1 MRMIMMGAPGAG
13 KGTISERLA
22 TAMKIPCISTG
33 QLLREIVAAGGE
45 LGNKVKQF
53 TDTGKLVPDETV
65 IDVLDKRLTENDCS
79 GGYILD
85 GFPRT
90 LQQAEALSKR
100 VEIDVVL
107 SLEVP
112 DDEIEKRM
120 TGRRVCAG
128 CGMTYHTD
136 HNPPKQ
142 DNVCDSCGGI
152 GLTRRA
158 DDHPDT
164 VRARLKTHHEH
175 TEPLKGYY
183 AREGKL
189 KSVSARCSI
198 DEVFERCMQVLDKK

>member
-1 MRMIMMGAPGAG
+1 MGAPGAG
-13 KGTISERLA
+13 KGTISEKLTKKMR
-22 TAMKIPCISTG
+22 IPCISTG
-33 QLLREIVAAGGE
+33 QLLREIVAADGE
-45 LGNKVKQF
+45 LGKKVKQY
-53 TDTGKLVPDETV
+53 TDTGQLVPDETV
-65 IDVLDKRLTENDCS
+65 IDVLDKRLAEPDCI

-90 LQQAEALSKR
+90 LKQAEALAKR
-100 VEIDVVL
+100 MEVDIVL

-120 TGRRVCAG
+120 TGRRVCAS
-128 CGMTYHTD
+128 CGMTYHIT

-164 VRARLKTHHEH
+164 VRARLKTHHEN
-175 TEPLKGYY
+175 TEPLKGFY

-189 KSVSARCSI
+189 KSVSARGAI
-198 DEVFERCMQVLDKK
+198 DDVFTRCMQVLNAG